1 VRNLQSF
8 CSRWDTEQKSNRP
21 SRLVKSLAELQ
32 VAVQELTSQRQ
43 SFRRAGTRWLGEL
56 SPFSGLCASERGQ
69 NDSVRHITLSWWYH
83 RRCGTRSQEVEDRL
97 SQSRGRLRL
106 SRFQTGPNVGDW
118 FVVVQYA
125 NETAYEQAQV
135 AIAQDPE
142 CQQAFAEIA
151 KFAKRISREMVIDL
165 DL

>member
-1 VRNLQSF
+1 MSPHDGAGGGVGDSIKVSQ
-8 CSRWDTEQKSNRP
+8 WP
-21 SRLVKSLAELQ
+21 SLIAQVGKGKNMTMSAISHYRGGTIDEVAPLAKTLKAYYLKHG
-32 VAVQELTSQRQ
+32 VA
-43 SFRRAGTRWLGEL
+43 
-56 SPFSGLCASERGQ
+56 
-69 NDSVRHITLSWWYH
+69 Y
-83 RRCGTRSQEVEDRL
+83 
-97 SQSRGRLRL
+97 RL

-125 NETAYEQAQV
+125 DQTAYEKAQA

-142 CQQAFAEIA
+142 CQQTFAEIA